1 MKNLKKINLDVYKT
15 CYDDW
20 LADTA
25 NLRAVAPDFLDM
37 ACIQNVVV
45 SFYLLIV
52 YISNIQCD
60 DDVKEAYI
68 RKKRFLEYVEV
79 ISQSLT
85 VINQIQLLTENKELF
100 TEGVKINEF
109 GIFMEVMSCF
119 ADLLCKTV
127 GGGKNA
133 HDLIHEYWSKKTKEN
148 DDLEVLW
155 EKLENLEELDYFDEK
170 F

>member
-25 NLRAVAPDFLDM
+25 DLRAIAPDFLDM
-37 ACIQNVVV
+37 ACIQSVVV

-68 RKKRFLEYVEV
+68 GKKKFLEYVEV
-79 ISQSLT
+79 ISQSLA
-85 VINQIQLLTENKELF
+85 VINQIQLLTQNNELF

-127 GGGKNA
+127 GDSKKA
-133 HDLIHEYWSKKTKEN
+133 YELVSKYWSKKNKKE
-148 DDLEVLW
+148 DDLDILW
-155 EKLENLEELDYFDEK
+155 ENLENLEETK
-170 F
+170 FSR